1 VEEFVSCGIWPLST
15 SVDFEHLMV
24 ELTLVSQL
32 KVPLS
37 RFPLP
42 REDDI
47 RLLVRVKQEARNI
60 MGSYTCME
68 HEACITS
75 LPNNGRLNH
84 VLEVAGVAY
93 GPRSVPISAEVL
105 KKRKADSAMK
115 VLAKRLKVPEKKGA
129 EVAKFSGARVS
140 GGSKRPSGVDILAA
154 KSMKLTMGTI
164 TRALAS
170 AATTRILP
178 ETRDPEDLLSAS
190 GYKSSGRCPGCKT
203 VPRAKATPTAK
214 KCIVPAIGALA
225 VMSS

>member
-68 HEACITS
+68 H
-75 LPNNGRLNH
+75 
-84 VLEVAGVAY
+84 
-93 GPRSVPISAEVL
+93 
-105 KKRKADSAMK
+105 
-115 VLAKRLKVPEKKGA
+115 
-129 EVAKFSGARVS
+129 
-140 GGSKRPSGVDILAA
+140 
-154 KSMKLTMGTI
+154 
-164 TRALAS
+164 
-170 AATTRILP
+170 
-178 ETRDPEDLLSAS
+178 
-190 GYKSSGRCPGCKT
+190 
-203 VPRAKATPTAK
+203 
-214 KCIVPAIGALA
+214 
-225 VMSS
+225 